1 MQNYH
6 QGNEGEQGE
15 HKAASN
21 KQADDCCLHATP
33 DEECQG
39 WWMKDEHKMLL
50 FDSHSLGG
58 LTLLMIISS
67 SLEQQLILSILFGE
81 LFVRTKMKALYVV
94 FI

>member
-1 MQNYH
+1 
-6 QGNEGEQGE
+6 
-15 HKAASN
+15 
-21 KQADDCCLHATP
+21 
-33 DEECQG
+33 
-39 WWMKDEHKMLL
+39 MKDEHKMLL